1 MQLSSDYQKKNECC
15 IHLNFLSSERVLIK
29 ISMVSVETL
38 KKIIKNV
45 RSLVYRK
52 EQLTEHND
60 VSDNVWEDLWLPAQR
75 RKLGRPGLRQQGAI
89 HL

>member
-1 MQLSSDYQKKNECC
+1 
-15 IHLNFLSSERVLIK
+15 
-29 ISMVSVETL
+29 MVCVETL
-38 KKIIKNV
+38 KKNYQKCQEFGI
-45 RSLVYRK
+45 K

-75 RKLGRPGLRQQGAI
+75 RKLGRHGLRQQGAI

>member
-1 MQLSSDYQKKNECC
+1 MQPSSDYQKKNEIYC
-15 IHLNFLSSERVLIK
+15 IYINFLSSERVLIK
-29 ISMVSVETL
+29 ISIVCDETI

-75 RKLGRPGLRQQGAI
+75 RKLGRPGL
-89 HL
+89 